1 MYIYIYTLNFAPSV
15 ISSLESG
22 LTLCLKSLEKF
33 VEKYEKN
40 RLYATKMFAND
51 QK

>member
-22 LTLCLKSLEKF
+22 LTLCRKSLAKF

-40 RLYATKMFAND
+40 MLYATKMFEND